1 MDRNPIGHCTQAGV
15 TDTSLPTR
23 YCANMPPTNAAIGA

>member
-1 MDRNPIGHCTQAGV
+1 LRPAPSPEFDVAGV

-23 YCANMPPTNAAIGA
+23 DIRGGHRIHPV